1 MPELGLEGA
10 PIGNLYP
17 TRMPNVSQVADIRTA
32 LQLMFYG
39 NSTDGPTLT
48 AGQEADIPST
58 SIAGRLR
65 DLTNTKLNINNPTTT
80 GKLTTAASA
89 AGSAGFNLPPGTA
102 PTLPANGDMWTT
114 TSGLSARINGVT
126 QTFIPDTVNALNYL
140 KSIDNET
147 MAHTLQIG
155 YGVNP
160 SGQSKVIRIGD
171 GGASGST
178 TSIYLGS
185 TNGTT
190 ITLNGAV
197 SAPTSLASPAITAS
211 TTLTLGAGS
220 VIMRSGS
227 GVPSTSD
234 ANGSLYLR
242 TDNTYDTM
250 LYARTGGNWRPVR
263 STKWFSGNTSPS
275 AGIGE
280 QPGDYF
286 INTVTGEIWLAS

>member
-10 PIGNLYP
+10 AIGNLYP
-17 TRMPNVSQVADIRTA
+17 TRMPNIAQVADIRTA

-39 NSTDGPTLT
+39 NSTSGPTLT

-102 PTLPANGDMWTT
+102 PTVPSNGDVWIDGSGMYARIGGATWTFVNNTVGSLNSLISIDNSTTSHTLQLGYGAT
-114 TSGLSARINGVT
+114 TSGQTKTVTLGGGGV
-126 QTFIPDTVNALNYL
+126 
-140 KSIDNET
+140 
-147 MAHTLQIG
+147 
-155 YGVNP
+155 
-160 SGQSKVIRIGD
+160 
-171 GGASGST
+171 SGST
-178 TSIYLGS
+178 TAITIGS
-185 TNGTT
+185 TTGTS

-197 SAPTSLASPAITAS
+197 SAPSSLTSPAITAS

-220 VIMRSGS
+220 VILRSGT
-227 GVPSTSD
+227 GAPGTSD

-242 TDNTYDTM
+242 TDGANDTTM
-250 LYARTGGNWRPVR
+250 YARSGGTWRAVR
-263 STKWFSGNTSPS
+263 SGRWS
-275 AGIGE
+275 AGTTNPTAGTGE
-280 QPGDYF
+280 QVGDYY
-286 INTVTGEIWLAS
+286 INYATLEIWQAS

>member
-65 DLTNTKLNINNPTTT
+65 DLTNTKLDINNPTTT
-80 GKLTTAASA
+80 GKLTTAASTT
-89 AGSAGFNLPPGTA
+89 GGAGFKLPHGTA
-102 PTLPANGDMWTT
+102 PTAPSNGDVWTDGSGMYARIGGTTWTFVNSTVGSLNSLTAIDNSTTSHTLQLGYGAT
-114 TSGLSARINGVT
+114 TSGQTKTVT
-126 QTFIPDTVNALNYL
+126 LGA
-140 KSIDNET
+140 
-147 MAHTLQIG
+147 
-155 YGVNP
+155 
-160 SGQSKVIRIGD
+160 
-171 GGASGST
+171 GGGPGST
-178 TSIYLGS
+178 TAITLGS
-185 TNGTT
+185 TVGTT